1 MRPTHPSIITPK
13 AKRRP
18 RFRPPSADGLSMKT
32 LSTQT
37 LIVLT
42 CTFLVATGSQAAEPV
57 IRSKQQAPA
66 DLQAVF
72 TLQDDTKSRAPSE
85 GLKLARRTLMP
96 SVGIDQSL
104 LVNGRIGRRT
114 D

>member
-1 MRPTHPSIITPK
+1 MRPTHPSISTPK

-72 TLQDDTKSRAPSE
+72 TSRMTPRAEPLVKGSSWHDAPSC
-85 GLKLARRTLMP
+85 P
-96 SVGIDQSL
+96 V
-104 LVNGRIGRRT
+104 
-114 D
+114 